1 MFRNGMIIALITVF
15 SFLFMIPVNAEVILE
30 EEKTV
35 DFGLSL
41 LMPFRHDFP
50 KHFLRDP
57 YPAAETKGPHETQ
70 KNGPYV
76 ICIDPGHQ
84 LHGNNEKEPL
94 GPGSDVMKAKV
105 SSGTSGKTSGLKEY
119 EFNLILSLKL
129 KEILEE
135 RGYKVIMTRET
146 HDVNISNIERAQIAN
161 EARADAFIR
170 IHADGSDDTSRTG
183 AMTICMTKRNPYNAG
198 LYKDSK
204 ALSKYILEGMCLATG
219 AKDRGIWE
227 TDSMSG
233 INWSEVPVT
242 IVEAGFMSN
251 PEEDM
256 LLASPEY
263 QEKIATGIADGL
275 DNYFKNR

>member
-1 MFRNGMIIALITVF
+1 MVRNGMIIALITVF
-15 SFLFMIPVNAEVILE
+15 SFLFMIPANTEVILE

-35 DFGLSL
+35 DFGLPL

-50 KHFLRDP
+50 KHFLMDP
-57 YPAAETKGPHETQ
+57 YPAARTKDTSETQ

-84 LHGNNEKEPL
+84 LHGNSEKEPL

-129 KEILEE
+129 KEILEG

-146 HDVNISNIERAQIAN
+146 HDVNISNVERAKIAN
-161 EARADAFIR
+161 EAHADAFIR

-183 AMTICMTKRNPYNAG
+183 AMTICMTKKNPYNAS

-204 ALSKYILEGMCLATG
+204 ALSKYILEGMIQATG

-263 QEKIATGIADGL
+263 QEKIAAGIADGL